1 MTDTEYQE
9 FASKAVVDFDQYQD
23 KLKSKTND
31 TAITNIGEVFLV
43 KIKEGL
49 AQLDSS
55 TFPHQGADKINKI
68 YLSSLNKKN
77 DDVVECV
84 GYLPLSEKSNIICD
98 YYIFTGVRLAI
109 KNHASPEYMLLNL
122 GLENPQRWISDIK
135 YIESIDTRD
144 EFICFISWLHDD
156 LEDALGFEKLKSFF
170 FWGVVSS
177 FGKNIIY
184 FSKKVSTEDFIV
196 ALKALKYLV
205 EESNSV
211 YKERLVF
218 ILSKVKAISNGE
230 VQNVEEFFPEVLID
244 LFINN
249 IHQIKDTDE
258 LDTIICG
265 KDYEGILNSLTL
277 DILFLLYY
285 YIYDNPQHIVN
296 IGFYLM
302 SEKVTNNISS
312 AIFSSFRKPDY
323 AGLIQYEYEWWCK
336 EKNRKLPLVFPFFEG
351 NLNLENIHIID
362 YNLNT
367 DKKLKIVSK
376 GENLQQLTNLSE
388 MQKDNLLCDI
398 DNQLCKYYA
407 IFDNTVGHTPGA
419 FFRKHHLHNLVKY
432 SESINDSYSLHGF
445 AYILFKSH
453 YFNWGRIK
461 FDYNFVFCIKK
472 IFKINDSCDVT
483 YNESKSKDKA
493 WKILQDESTPISVS
507 LLSNEEIKRMKP
519 VK

>member
-1 MTDTEYQE
+1 MYKRQ
-9 FASKAVVDFDQYQD
+9 
-23 KLKSKTND
+23 
-31 TAITNIGEVFLV
+31 
-43 KIKEGL
+43 
-49 AQLDSS
+49 
-55 TFPHQGADKINKI
+55 
-68 YLSSLNKKN
+68 
-77 DDVVECV
+77 
-84 GYLPLSEKSNIICD
+84 
-98 YYIFTGVRLAI
+98 
-109 KNHASPEYMLLNL
+109 
-122 GLENPQRWISDIK
+122 
-135 YIESIDTRD
+135 YIESIEDRD
-144 EFICFISWLHDD
+144 GFLYLISRFHDN
-156 LEDALGFEKLKSFF
+156 LEIILGFEKLFSFF
-170 FWGVVSS
+170 FWGVVSC

-184 FSKKVSTEDFIV
+184 LSKKNSTEDFIV
-196 ALKALKYLV
+196 SLKALKYLV
-205 EESNSV
+205 EKSNSV

-218 ILSKVKAISNGE
+218 IQSKVKALFNGE
-230 VQNVEEFFPEVLID
+230 VRNMEEFFPEALID

-249 IHQIKDTDE
+249 IHQIKDIDE
-258 LDTIICG
+258 FVTNICG
-265 KDYEGILNSLTL
+265 KDYEGMLNSLTL
-277 DILFLLYY
+277 DVLFLLYY
-285 YIYDNPQHIVN
+285 YIYDNPQRIVN

-461 FDYNFVFCIKK
+461 FDNNFVFCIKK

-507 LLSNEEIKRMKP
+507 LLSNEELERMKP